1 MEESRRRLVSVFQR
15 KQSTHRTKTLRS
27 RLAIVC
33 FLMVLVFNLEACEVI
48 LNPYAINLPASK
60 ALWEARTAAEWDML
74 YDEWLAEGRKG
85 RPRLHT
91 LGDFLMAKQK
101 QQHDPNNG
109 AVSTLGT
116 FGSALD
122 EVLDDWHGNLDG
134 LGSMLAA
141 VLAGL

>member
-1 MEESRRRLVSVFQR
+1 
-15 KQSTHRTKTLRS
+15 
-27 RLAIVC
+27 
-33 FLMVLVFNLEACEVI
+33 MVLVFNLEACEVI

-60 ALWEARTAAEWDML
+60 ALWEARTAAEWDVL
-74 YDEWLAEGRKG
+74 YDEWLAEGKKG
-85 RPRLHT
+85 TPRVHT
-91 LGDFLMAKQK
+91 LGDFLVAKQS
-101 QQHDPNNG
+101 QQGAGNS
-109 AVSTLGT
+109 AVSMLGT